1 MTGPVD
7 PLLMSVLEASPAVQ
21 LDRPE
26 DLTLA
31 RESRR
36 HAAPSDAQ
44 LPTVGRVKDTSIPV
58 TDAPPIAVRIYWPA
72 GFESAGELP
81 LVLYYHGGGF
91 ALGSIDTHDWVARSI
106 CAHIEAV
113 VVSVDYR
120 LAPENPYPAAVDD
133 AFAALSWAAE
143 HAPELGADPARIA
156 VAGDSAGG
164 NLATVTAQ
172 LAKIR
177 GGPHLKF
184 QLLWYPGTTSD
195 LSLPSVIE
203 NADGPVLSRDIMRI
217 FGQAYL
223 GELSETADPTA
234 LPFTVAPVNG
244 TLDGLPPAYIA
255 TAQHDPLRDDGRIYA
270 ALLADAGVSVQL
282 RNADTLVHGYLD
294 FARIVPAANEEFRRS
309 LDACKTALQASPRP
323 KAGP

>member
-1 MTGPVD
+1 MTSPVD

-120 LAPENPYPAAVDD
+120 LAPENPYPAAVED

-143 HAPELGADPARIA
+143 HARNWARTQPE
-156 VAGDSAGG
+156 
-164 NLATVTAQ
+164 
-172 LAKIR
+172 
-177 GGPHLKF
+177 
-184 QLLWYPGTTSD
+184 
-195 LSLPSVIE
+195 
-203 NADGPVLSRDIMRI
+203 
-217 FGQAYL
+217 
-223 GELSETADPTA
+223 
-234 LPFTVAPVNG
+234 
-244 TLDGLPPAYIA
+244 
-255 TAQHDPLRDDGRIYA
+255 
-270 ALLADAGVSVQL
+270 
-282 RNADTLVHGYLD
+282 
-294 FARIVPAANEEFRRS
+294 
-309 LDACKTALQASPRP
+309 SP
-323 KAGP
+323 